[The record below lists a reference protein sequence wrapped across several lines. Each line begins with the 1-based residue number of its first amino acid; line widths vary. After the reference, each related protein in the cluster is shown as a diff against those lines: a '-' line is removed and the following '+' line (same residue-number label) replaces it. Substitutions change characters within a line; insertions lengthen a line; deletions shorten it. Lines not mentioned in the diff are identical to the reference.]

1 MQRVTQGKR
10 SNSGCDM
17 WKDLKI
23 PSAQKWALLI
33 TTSFEGFSLTVQPDL
48 SAKLDSRRLMRTRTD
63 KHQQD
68 CVTSQLVWKTK
79 HCSCIALWLTDLLDL
94 FGSGYGGIAHF
105 LNSFLRLI
113 CLPAALLVRS
123 HRLGCKQK
131 RCETITPSHV
141 ISLNPSQEKESGGI
155 MHAHEKTTFSLP
167 SSGYTS
173 PPRLL
178 IMLQNH
184 PLLTHLKYT
193 PTGYFVRYTCNV
205 KANPVNSTLK
215 KLITFSERKYFYCM
229 LMTDMEVAGRVLLL
243 CIVLKVIWYSWAK
256 ILETPLNIM
265 SVKSALFL

>member
-1 MQRVTQGKR
+1 
-10 SNSGCDM
+10 
-17 WKDLKI
+17 
-23 PSAQKWALLI
+23 
-33 TTSFEGFSLTVQPDL
+33 
-48 SAKLDSRRLMRTRTD
+48 
-63 KHQQD
+63 
-68 CVTSQLVWKTK
+68 
-79 HCSCIALWLTDLLDL
+79 
-94 FGSGYGGIAHF
+94 
-105 LNSFLRLI
+105 
-113 CLPAALLVRS
+113 
-123 HRLGCKQK
+123 
-131 RCETITPSHV
+131 
-141 ISLNPSQEKESGGI
+141 

-243 CIVLKVIWYSWAK
+243 CIVLKVI
-256 ILETPLNIM
+256 
-265 SVKSALFL
+265 